1 MAEGEIR
8 PGQSTRP
15 GAEDRAGVIVGG
27 LHPVAA
33 RLVEQVSRSG
43 EFTAETWREISQVMD
58 DLSDVD
64 LRAILEAV
72 GATARGRASLSPS
85 KSPPDPPLRPRGD

>member
-15 GAEDRAGVIVGG
+15 GAGEPAAVVVDG

-33 RLVEQVSRSG
+33 RLVEQVNRSG

-72 GATARGRASLSPS
+72 GATARGRAPLSRS
-85 KSPPDPPLRPRGD
+85 EPPLRPRGD